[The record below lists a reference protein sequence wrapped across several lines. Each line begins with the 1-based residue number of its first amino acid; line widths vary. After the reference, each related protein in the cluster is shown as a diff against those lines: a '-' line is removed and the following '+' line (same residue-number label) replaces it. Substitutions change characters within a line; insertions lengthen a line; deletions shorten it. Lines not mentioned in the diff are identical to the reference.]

1 MRRAIAGV
9 IVVVLLLV
17 ASVHV
22 AQAGTSTDIA
32 LGLAAFAVFNQVV
45 GAIAAPQVV
54 ERTVVVTPPPTVV
67 VTPPPVVYAPPPAV
81 VTPPPVVYAPAPVV
95 YGRPARVYE
104 PPVYSPAPLYAPAPV
119 VTQYR
124 RVVHYPTG
132 RYELRGHGPRAV
144 WVWIP
149 RPVVVGPAY

>member
-67 VTPPPVVYAPPPAV
+67 VTPPPVVYAPAPV
-81 VTPPPVVYAPAPVV
+81 VYGPPPSPVFAPPVYAPAP
-95 YGRPARVYE
+95 G
-104 PPVYSPAPLYAPAPV
+104 YAPAPV

-124 RVVHYPTG
+124 RGVHYPTG

-149 RPVVVGPAY
+149 ARPVVVRPAY